1 MRNKSNKFRVALTIV
16 SSILCAVLLGGV
28 IASVVTKTTPLDWF
42 KKDDVIV
49 DVPVV
54 DEPVIDESLSL
65 SASCADEMATYL
77 TVEYEGRIVKYV
89 GDTAY
94 KENAPIEIGD
104 KLTALYFNTAIVP
117 DFSKVDYTKC
127 VIDRD
132 TSVVCHFISDVVNP
146 YENEESTLLSFVDIS
161 IDGQLSSPR
170 IQSLMTSGNI
180 SFNDK
185 YQLSP
190 YHYMHVSIFDEN
202 AQTYVDYNEDLGNGM
217 KTTWFDY
224 YFWENSYLEGDGA
237 TKEEFEAIF
246 AEQMAG
252 RILIDKQGALIFPEG
267 FEYEVK
273 YLAQQDFWKEYVS
286 KEPFVVLYETDVEYM
301 VVANES
307 DEGFHFEVA

>member
-1 MRNKSNKFRVALTIV
+1 MKNKIV
-16 SSILCAVLLGGV
+16 SVVSMILSLLLVFGLVAAVLQV
-28 IASVVTKTTPLDWF
+28 FTPYKPSDWF
-42 KKDDVIV
+42 KEDDAIV

-54 DEPVIDESLSL
+54 DESLTL
-65 SASCADEMATYL
+65 SASSTDEMTTYL
-77 TVEYEGRIVKYV
+77 TAEYEGRIVKYV

-127 VIDRD
+127 LIGRD
-132 TSVVCHFISDVVNP
+132 TSVVCHFISNVENP
-146 YENEESTLLSFVDIS
+146 YENEESTLLCFVDVS
-161 IDGQLSSPR
+161 IDGHVTGQR
-170 IQSLMTSGNI
+170 IQVLQTYGTFM
-180 SFNDK
+180 FNDK
-185 YQLSP
+185 RLYSP
-190 YHYMHVSIFDEN
+190 YHYMHISIFDEN

-217 KTTWFDY
+217 ETTWYDY
-224 YFWENSYLEGDGA
+224 CWLENKYLEDTGG

-252 RILIDKQGALIFPEG
+252 VILIDKQGALIFPEG

-307 DEGFHFEVA
+307 DEGFHFEKL

>member
-1 MRNKSNKFRVALTIV
+1 MKNRFIQVTSIVVCILLMFGLVAV
-16 SSILCAVLLGGV
+16 VLQLF
-28 IASVVTKTTPLDWF
+28 TPYRPSDWF
-42 KKDDVIV
+42 KEDDAIV

-54 DEPVIDESLSL
+54 DESLSL
-65 SASCADEMATYL
+65 SASSTDEMTTYL
-77 TVEYEGRIVKYV
+77 TAEYEGRIVKYV

-127 VIDRD
+127 VINRD
-132 TSVVCHFISDVVNP
+132 TSVVCYFISDVENP
-146 YENEESTLLSFVDIS
+146 YENDESTLLGFYDAS
-161 IDGQLSSPR
+161 IDGHITSPR
-170 IQSLMTSGNI
+170 LQCLMTYGNI
-180 SFNDK
+180 AFNDK

-190 YHYMHVSIFDEN
+190 YHYMRLSVFDEN
-202 AQTYVDYNEDLGNGM
+202 AQTYVDYNEPLGNGM

-246 AEQMAG
+246 AEQAAEY
-252 RILIDKQGALIFPEG
+252 IYIDKQGAMIFPEG

-307 DEGFHFEVA
+307 DEGFHFEKL

>member
-42 KKDDVIV
+42 KENDAIV

-54 DEPVIDESLSL
+54 DESLTL
-65 SASCADEMATYL
+65 SASSTGEMTTYL
-77 TVEYEGRIVKYV
+77 TAEYEGRIVKYV
-89 GDTAY
+89 GNTAY

-127 VIDRD
+127 VIGRD
-132 TSVVCHFISDVVNP
+132 TSVVCHFISNVENP
-146 YENEESTLLSFVDIS
+146 YENEESTLLAFVDVS
-161 IDGQLSSPR
+161 IDGHVTGQR
-170 IQSLMTSGNI
+170 IQVLQTNAYTT
-180 SFNDK
+180 FNDK
-185 YQLSP
+185 QLYSP
-190 YHYMHVSIFDEN
+190 YHYMHISIFDEN

-217 KTTWFDY
+217 ETTWYDY
-224 YFWENSYLEGDGA
+224 CWLENKYLEQTGG

-252 RILIDKQGALIFPEG
+252 VILIDKQGALIFPEG

-307 DEGFHFEVA
+307 DEGFHFEKL

>member
-1 MRNKSNKFRVALTIV
+1 MKNRFIQVTSIVVCILLMFGLVAV
-16 SSILCAVLLGGV
+16 VLQLF
-28 IASVVTKTTPLDWF
+28 TPYKPSDWF
-42 KKDDVIV
+42 KEEDTIV

-54 DEPVIDESLSL
+54 DEPVTDESLSL
-65 SASCADEMATYL
+65 SASSADEMTAYL
-77 TVEYEGRIVKYV
+77 TAEYEGRIVKYV
-89 GDTAY
+89 GNTAY

-127 VIDRD
+127 VIYRD

-146 YENEESTLLSFVDIS
+146 YENEESTLLAFVDIS
-161 IDGQLSSPR
+161 IDGQLSGPR
-170 IQSLMTSGNI
+170 IQSLMTYANI
-180 SFNDK
+180 VFNDK
-185 YQLSP
+185 QLYSP
-190 YHYMHVSIFDEN
+190 YHYLHISIFDEN
-202 AQTYVDYNEDLGNGM
+202 AQTYVDYYEPLGNGM
-217 KTTWFDY
+217 ETTWYDY
-224 YFWENSYLEGDGA
+224 CWLENTYLEQTGG

-307 DEGFHFEVA
+307 DEGFHFEKL